1 MVLGLTPASTER
13 IEIEIRRR
21 GCVGSRLLR
30 RRIEIDEH
38 QEGVL
43 NPSAQISLQHLS
55 FVCNAI
61 GWPRLSVQIVM
72 PSNHPFAQSFGDG
85 LGLGMY
91 LQLLVNAPHV
101 PRDGAGTDA
110 RLHGGGLEIVAFHQQ
125 SQQAY
130 FMTAA
135 VEAGVSP

>member
-85 LGLGMY
+85 LGFGVHM
-91 LQLLVNAPHV
+91 QLLVNAPHI
-101 PRDGAGTDA
+101 PRDSARTDA
-110 RLHGGGLEIVAFHQQ
+110 GAPSHPVLAFADTSSWNDTNGHGRTDRCVAV
-125 SQQAY
+125 Y
-130 FMTAA
+130 
-135 VEAGVSP
+135 